1 MEHDLLVGEDPID
14 VALREI
20 VAARAALSSLEATLV
35 VRARS
40 HGRSWA
46 ELAVPLGVTK
56 QAARSR
62 HLARD
67 PVAARRRAQPEQD
80 LGWGPDEWY
89 RR

>member
-1 MEHDLLVGEDPID
+1 MEHDVRVAEDPLD

-20 VAARAALSSLEATLV
+20 VAARAALDSLEATLV

-40 HGRSWA
+40 YGRSWS
-46 ELAVPLGVTK
+46 ELAAPLGVTK

-62 HLARD
+62 HVARD
-67 PVAARRRAQPEQD
+67 PVAARRRAEREQD

-89 RR
+89 VL

>member
-1 MEHDLLVGEDPID
+1 MAEDPID

-20 VAARAALSSLEATLV
+20 VAARVALDSLEATLV

-40 HGRSWA
+40 YGRSWS
-46 ELAVPLGVTK
+46 ELAAPLGVTK

-67 PVAARRRAQPEQD
+67 PIAARRHAAGEDD

>member
-1 MEHDLLVGEDPID
+1 MEHDVGVAGDPID
-14 VALREI
+14 AALREI
-20 VAARAALSSLEATLV
+20 VVARAALDSLEATLV

-40 HGRSWA
+40 YGRSWS
-46 ELAVPLGVTK
+46 ELAAPLGVTK

-67 PVAARRRAQPEQD
+67 PIAARRRAAEDD

>member
-1 MEHDLLVGEDPID
+1 VEHDARVAEDPID

-20 VAARAALSSLEATLV
+20 VAARAALNSLEAALV

-40 HGRSWA
+40 YGRSWS
-46 ELAVPLGVTK
+46 ELAAPLGVTK

-62 HLARD
+62 HVARD
-67 PVAARRRAQPEQD
+67 PIAARRRAAGEED

>member
-1 MEHDLLVGEDPID
+1 MEHDSRVAEDPID

-20 VAARAALSSLEATLV
+20 VAARAALNSLEATLV
-35 VRARS
+35 IRARS
-40 HGRSWA
+40 YGRSWS
-46 ELAVPLGVTK
+46 ELAEPLGVTK

-67 PVAARRRAQPEQD
+67 PVAARRRAEREED